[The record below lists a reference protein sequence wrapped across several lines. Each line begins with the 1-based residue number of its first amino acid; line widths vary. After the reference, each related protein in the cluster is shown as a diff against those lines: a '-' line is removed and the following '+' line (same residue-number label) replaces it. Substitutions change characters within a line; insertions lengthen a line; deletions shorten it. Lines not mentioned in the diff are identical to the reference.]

1 MISQAIHIIGTISI
15 FCSILSIILSL
26 YSIYEDKII
35 KINKEETKK
44 ILKMSAI
51 VWIFALVS
59 TLVLFG
65 LVYIK

>member
-1 MISQAIHIIGTISI
+1 MIPPAIHILGTISI